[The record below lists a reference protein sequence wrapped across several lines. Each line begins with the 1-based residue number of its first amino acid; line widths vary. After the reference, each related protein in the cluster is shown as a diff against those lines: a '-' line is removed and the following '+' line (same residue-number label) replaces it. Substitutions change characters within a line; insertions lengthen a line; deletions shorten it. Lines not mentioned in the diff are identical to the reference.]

1 LNKRCILIN
10 KKRLNRISEEVK
22 RVVSELIQREIKDP
36 RINPFTSVTKVEVTN
51 DLSYANIYI
60 SIMGNDDDKQNTLE
74 GLKSARG
81 FIRREIGNRIDLRH
95 APEPVFHI
103 DESIEHSLYISKL
116 IDKIHKEDEKK
127 RGDNGD

>member
-1 LNKRCILIN
+1 MN

-127 RGDNGD
+127 RGDNGDCSA

>member
-1 LNKRCILIN
+1 MN

-127 RGDNGD
+127 RGDNGDWSA